1 MVTASRVTTGSLYSG
16 AFYLAESDIAAGR
29 GVRRSQEVIAA
40 MVTWADRM
48 ELEQLEEIVV
58 VEAYSDAMRGYRDTL
73 LHIPS
78 DAHGR
83 LGSAFARERCGD
95 SECCQGGII
104 GWS

>member
-48 ELEQLEEIVV
+48 ELEQLEVQAV
-58 VEAYSDAMRGYRDTL
+58 
-73 LHIPS
+73 
-78 DAHGR
+78 
-83 LGSAFARERCGD
+83 
-95 SECCQGGII
+95 
-104 GWS
+104 